1 MKYGKKILAA
11 IICGLLFVTT
21 GCQATTER
29 LNAGGEMRIDVDLDN
44 ISYPQTTQDYEEA
57 FWQGNE
63 EKLCE
68 LFLSGKPAVREVY
81 AEGPAYHVRSSSGES
96 EESLLFNDWWE
107 EFKTGTPSKA
117 VSGFRYFRGTSSKSV
132 SGMYQ
137 SMVSYGQ
144 FGRNLLTKLSTD
156 ELSFGAME
164 EYQKQADE
172 LMEQTGLAE
181 NFQLS
186 MAGAF
191 TADALNKLDLAMG
204 TRMPDTPPEFGQED
218 ENYMFYYE
226 SAIDSASVSY
236 VIIIY
241 DGNGLLEIE
250 AFNAIVQGAAQGDAY
265 EPCSPRDALR
275 VISGG
280 YEEGAILVG
289 AEFTY
294 MPIEKKTVLEGVWRF
309 TILEEF
315 ESPEDGRVYYQ
326 ITTEYVRARD
336 QQHLADWRNTS
347 NQVQKDLLDTI
358 LY

>member
-1 MKYGKKILAA
+1 MKYGKRMLAV
-11 IICGLLFVTT
+11 IICGLFFIMP

-29 LNAGGEMRIDVDLDN
+29 LNAGGEMRIDVDLDS

-57 FWQGNE
+57 FWRGNE

-81 AEGPAYHVRSSSGES
+81 AEGPAYYVRPSTGES
-96 EESLLFNDWWE
+96 EEALLFFNDWGE
-107 EFKTGTPSKA
+107 ELKTGTPSKT

-137 SMVSYGQ
+137 LMLSYGQ

-156 ELSFGAME
+156 RLSFGTME

-172 LMEQTGLAE
+172 LMEQTGLAG
-181 NFQLS
+181 NFQL
-186 MAGAF
+186 
-191 TADALNKLDLAMG
+191 LG

-250 AFNAIVQGAAQGDAY
+250 AFNAIVQGAAQGEAY

-289 AEFTY
+289 AEFDY

-315 ESPEDGRVYYQ
+315 ESPEDGRVYYE

-358 LY
+358 LN